1 MVGGEKDAFD
11 TLSPIFE
18 AMGKIIVLQGSA
30 GSGQYTKMANQ
41 IAIASN
47 MVGVCEALAYGK
59 KAGLDLSTLLES
71 IGPGAAGSWSLS
83 NLGPRIIADNFAP
96 GFFVKHFIKDMRIA
110 LDSAQELGIEL
121 PGLAQSLEMY
131 EKLAVLGHENDGT
144 QALYRLYDKPQ
155 AL

>member
-1 MVGGEKDAFD
+1 
-11 TLSPIFE
+11 
-18 AMGKIIVLQGSA
+18 
-30 GSGQYTKMANQ
+30 
-41 IAIASN
+41 
-47 MVGVCEALAYGK
+47 
-59 KAGLDLSTLLES
+59 
-71 IGPGAAGSWSLS
+71 
-83 NLGPRIIADNFAP
+83 
-96 GFFVKHFIKDMRIA
+96 VKHFIKDMRIA